1 MVKFYLDRKDFN
13 EFDSDIF
20 GLRIQ
25 ELNDAFLLTMSE
37 SSDID
42 TLISYFNS
50 EYKWDNM
57 FEYED
62 VINRIDSNHILF
74 ILYYI
79 NEPIGYVFFE
89 PKAKGEYYLYNL
101 YVTKIIKRPEN
112 TPEWFVS
119 KVISALPSDCK
130 KITCYCEEWHK
141 AAQNIFIKNNFNKI

>member
-13 EFDSDIF
+13 ESEDDVF

-25 ELNDAFLLTMSE
+25 ELNDAFLMTMSE

-42 TLISYFNS
+42 TLISCFNS

-74 ILYYI
+74 IL
-79 NEPIGYVFFE
+79 P
-89 PKAKGEYYLYNL
+89 
-101 YVTKIIKRPEN
+101 
-112 TPEWFVS
+112 
-119 KVISALPSDCK
+119 
-130 KITCYCEEWHK
+130 
-141 AAQNIFIKNNFNKI
+141 